1 MGFTL
6 KRLKRIRTVT
16 PDDLRAASGAG
27 GDEVQSCDPQVDR
40 FSQPNLMLVVFI
52 SPSATFDLK
61 ENPEILFYSST
72 VFELQGPVERNRS

>member
-27 GDEVQSCDPQVDR
+27 GDEVQSSDRQVDC
-40 FSQPNLMLVVFI
+40 FSQLNLMLVV
-52 SPSATFDLK
+52 L
-61 ENPEILFYSST
+61 
-72 VFELQGPVERNRS
+72 